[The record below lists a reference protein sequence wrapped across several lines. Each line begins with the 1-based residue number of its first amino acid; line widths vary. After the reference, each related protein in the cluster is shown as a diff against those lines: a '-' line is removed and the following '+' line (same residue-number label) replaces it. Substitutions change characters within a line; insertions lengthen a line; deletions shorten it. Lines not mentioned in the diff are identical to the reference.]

1 MDHSTKHEVWV
12 IVVSTMAA
20 VPFVAAFGF
29 FAITGLIAM

>member
-20 VPFVAAFGF
+20 APVVAALGF
-29 FAITGLIAM
+29 FAITGLIAI